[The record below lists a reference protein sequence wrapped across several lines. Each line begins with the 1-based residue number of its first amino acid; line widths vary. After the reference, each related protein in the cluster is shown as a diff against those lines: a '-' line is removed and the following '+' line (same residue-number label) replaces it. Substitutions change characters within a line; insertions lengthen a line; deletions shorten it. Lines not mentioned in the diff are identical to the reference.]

1 MIEAL
6 NYFFSSLSPEMITII
21 MFGSIFVGILTGF
34 PLAVP
39 IGAVGV
45 IMGYFL
51 FGPRAFDLIY
61 GRVYSTV
68 TSYGLMAVPLFVFMG
83 NMLEASGIA
92 KKMYDALYL
101 WFGGFRGGL
110 AIVSI
115 IIGTVMAACVGII
128 AASITMLTLVAL
140 PAMVEHKYDKGLA
153 TGAICAGGSL
163 GILIP
168 PSIMLIIY
176 GPVAQISVGKL
187 FMGAFVPGFLLSFM
201 YIIYLSIR
209 CFLQPGIAPAIPK
222 EERNVPFWTKTK
234 LVLLTV
240 APTALLVLSVLGAI
254 YFGIAA
260 PTEAA
265 AVGAVV
271 ATLLTVAYKRFSWK
285 VLMDVSLSTIKL
297 TGMVLLIASCSTT
310 FVSVFLSA
318 GGGGVVESFIM
329 GFPGGRWAV
338 FAMIMVVCFILGAF
352 IDWIGI
358 IFVMVPILAPIVP
371 KLGFDPLWF
380 AMMIIVNL
388 QMSFL
393 TPPFAYAMFFLK
405 GAAPPELGIT
415 TNDIIRGMI
424 PYVFIIAFSL
434 ILLIAFPQLVLWLPS
449 KM

>member
-1 MIEAL
+1 MIQVI
-6 NYFFSSLSPEMITII
+6 SSAFASLPPETITII
-21 MFGSIFVGILTGF
+21 MFGALLVGVLTGF

-45 IMGYFL
+45 ISGYLL
-51 FGPRAFDLIY
+51 FGPRSFDLMYARIY
-61 GRVYSTV
+61 DTV

-83 NMLEASGIA
+83 NMLEKSGIA

-115 IIGTVMAACVGII
+115 VIGTIMAAAVGVI

-140 PAMVEHKYDKGLA
+140 PAMVDRKYDKGLA

-176 GPVAQISVGKL
+176 GPVARISVGRL
-187 FMGAFVPGFLLSFM
+187 FMAAIVPGLILSAL
-201 YIIYLSIR
+201 YIVYIAVRS
-209 CFLQPGIAPAIPK
+209 FLQPGIAPPVPK
-222 EERNVPFWTKTK
+222 EERDVSFLYKTG
-234 LVLLTV
+234 LVLKTV
-240 APTALLVLSVLGAI
+240 APTAILILAVLGAI
-254 YFGIAA
+254 YFGVAA

-271 ATLLTVAYKRFSWK
+271 ATALTFAYGRLTWSVVKN
-285 VLMDVSLSTIKL
+285 VSLATIKL
-297 TGMVLLIASCSTT
+297 TGMVLLIASASTA
-310 FVSVFLSA
+310 FVSVFLSM
-318 GGGGVVESFIM
+318 GGGAVIENVIL
-329 GFPGGRWAV
+329 GFPGGRWVSFAV
-338 FAMIMVVCFILGAF
+338 IMIICFVLGAF

-358 IFVMVPILAPIVP
+358 IFVLVPILAPIVP
-371 KLGFDPLWF
+371 LLGFEPLWF

-415 TNDIIRGMI
+415 TQDIIRGMV
-424 PYVFIIAFSL
+424 PYVFIVIITL
-434 ILLIAFPQLVLWLPS
+434 GLMIAFPQIALWLPGT
-449 KM
+449 M

>member
-1 MIEAL
+1 MIDVISSA
-6 NYFFSSLSPEMITII
+6 FSSLPPETITII
-21 MFGSIFVGILTGF
+21 MFGSLLVGVLTGF
-34 PLAVP
+34 PLAIP

-45 IMGYFL
+45 ISGYLL
-51 FGPRAFDLIY
+51 FGPRSFDLMYARIY
-61 GRVYSTV
+61 DTV
-68 TSYGLMAVPLFVFMG
+68 TNYGLMAVPLFVFMG
-83 NMLEASGIA
+83 NMLEKSGIA

-115 IIGTVMAACVGII
+115 VIGTIMAAAVGVI

-140 PAMVEHKYDKGLA
+140 PAMIERKYDKGLA

-176 GPVAQISVGKL
+176 GPVARISVGRL
-187 FMGAFVPGFLLSFM
+187 FMAAIVPGLILSAL
-201 YIIYLSIR
+201 YIVYIAVRSY
-209 CFLQPGIAPAIPK
+209 LQPGIAPPVPK
-222 EERNVPFWTKTK
+222 EERDVPFATKSV
-234 LVLLTV
+234 LVLKTV
-240 APTALLVLSVLGAI
+240 APTAVLILAVLGAI
-254 YFGIAA
+254 YFGVAA

-271 ATLLTVAYKRFSWK
+271 ATALTFAYGKLTWDVVK
-285 VLMDVSLSTIKL
+285 NVSLSTIKL
-297 TGMVLLIASCSTT
+297 TGMVLLIASASTA

-318 GGGGVVESFIM
+318 GGGAVIEGTIL
-329 GFPGGRWAV
+329 GFPGGRWAS
-338 FAMIMVVCFILGAF
+338 FAAIMVICFILGAF

-358 IFVMVPILAPIVP
+358 IFVLVPILAPIVP
-371 KLGFDPLWF
+371 LLGFEPLWF

-415 TNDIIRGMI
+415 THDIIRGMI
-424 PYVFIIAFSL
+424 PYVFIVVVTL
-434 ILLIAFPQLVLWLPS
+434 GLMIAFPQIVLWLPS
-449 KM
+449 TM